1 MFFSSFNSTS
11 SEIGILVHSLDES
24 AYYSVTCVLQ
34 WSLMF
39 CYFSFNFVL
48 NCVSQFPLG
57 ETHCHSQFLICFLSR
72 TLLLLRFLSLLQ
84 RHCSS
89 EPVLLCC
96 EVKSTRQVLH
106 TAIFHQNKNKSGKHH
121 CSDSVITYVS
131 ISTLA
136 QWWLITSQMND
147 M

>member
-1 MFFSSFNSTS
+1 MFFNSFNSTS
-11 SEIGILVHSLDES
+11 SEICILVHNLDET
-24 AYYSVTCVLQ
+24 AYFSVTCVLES
-34 WSLMF
+34 SLMF
-39 CYFSFNFVL
+39 AYFSFNFVL

-57 ETHCHSQFLICFLSR
+57 EAHCHSQFLICFLPR
-72 TLLLLRFLSLLQ
+72 TLLLMHFLSPLQ

-96 EVKSTRQVLH
+96 EIKSTRQVLH
-106 TAIFHQNKNKSGKHH
+106 SVILYWNKNESGKHH

-136 QWWLITSQMND
+136 Q
-147 M
+147 